1 MAVTKEDWS
10 SSGAGFCLFLRGSSM
25 SLPRGLGQDRL
36 DFGARPDEDWAAIEG
51 VGKGRWRLRESAD
64 TRGS

>member
-1 MAVTKEDWS
+1 
-10 SSGAGFCLFLRGSSM
+10 M